1 MLRVSFKVSLFVFI
15 FHQTEL
21 SKIEP
26 CDSLNEMIH
35 RHGNFGEAET
45 SDFYQSSQRTL
56 NNVKVQTWHHIF
68 CVR

>member
-21 SKIEP
+21 SKIEL

-45 SDFYQSSQRTL
+45 SDFY
-56 NNVKVQTWHHIF
+56 
-68 CVR
+68 

>member
-45 SDFYQSSQRTL
+45 SDFY
-56 NNVKVQTWHHIF
+56 
-68 CVR
+68 